1 MTMDAHGTIRD
12 NALWDDDCEEEF
24 LKLKYAL
31 CTTPVLGF
39 PDWEKG
45 FTLHTD
51 ASIEDLGE
59 VLRQGDKVIA
69 YLSRSATPAEA
80 RLDVRELEYL
90 AVLYT
95 CETLRPY
102 LQNNRPL
109 LIQTDHKKPYVV
121 ENVKHDNGRLAR
133 WALRRQ
139 IPPMRRSLAMPRIA
153 SSQTAPS

>member
-1 MTMDAHGTIRD
+1 MTLPVTMDAHGTIRD

-45 FTLHTD
+45 FTLHTV
-51 ASIEDLGE
+51 ASIEDLDE

-69 YLSRSATPAEA
+69 YLSRSVTPAEA

-109 LIQTDHKKPYVV
+109 LIQTDHKNLMWLKTSNTTTVGWRAGHY
-121 ENVKHDNGRLAR
+121 GG
-133 WALRRQ
+133 
-139 IPPMRRSLAMPRIA
+139 RSLRCGDHWRCLA
-153 SSQTAPS
+153 